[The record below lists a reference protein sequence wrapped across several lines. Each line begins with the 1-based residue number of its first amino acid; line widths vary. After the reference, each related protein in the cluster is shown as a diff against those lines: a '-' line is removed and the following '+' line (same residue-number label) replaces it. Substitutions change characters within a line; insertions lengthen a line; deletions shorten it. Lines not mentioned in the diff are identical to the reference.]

1 MRCKKKYQKSYFR
14 IIDMAIIYKIR
25 HTDFNIQ
32 VSLPEVE
39 ITLWYSIPSTLFDGN
54 CGEGSDIFVDFRISC
69 RPCIVIAT
77 VEYTEIVRQVCK
89 SGTMYGSKIEAS

>member
-1 MRCKKKYQKSYFR
+1 MLLQNHRNDYSL
-14 IIDMAIIYKIR
+14 ISKIR
-25 HTDFNIQ
+25 HIDFDIQ
-32 VSLPEVE
+32 LSLPELE

-54 CGEGSDIFVDFRISC
+54 CGEGNDIFVDFRISC